1 MVLGGEFMITIQ
13 QMGKLRHK
21 AFRPLA
27 QCPPDTGLESQG
39 LNPILSHL
47 EEPIC
52 PITLCHL
59 RVAVLGGKNEHGQ
72 KTGAEEHPA
81 LELGSLSLSA
91 GPPQ

>member
-1 MVLGGEFMITIQ
+1 MITIQ

-59 RVAVLGGKNEHGQ
+59 RVAVLGERMSMDRR
-72 KTGAEEHPA
+72 
-81 LELGSLSLSA
+81 LGLRSTQPWSWEA
-91 GPPQ
+91 